1 MTFIPVPRKAYYTEA
16 KGYHPMSL
24 LSFMQKN
31 NAKISDKEYQGS
43 VNGAGPLHLYQ
54 SAFKPGKSTETA
66 MHHVITLI
74 QEAVENRKLH
84 LSFPR
89 Y

>member
-1 MTFIPVPRKAYYTEA
+1 M
-16 KGYHPMSL
+16 
-24 LSFMQKN
+24 MQKSVTKNIKNETLGHDTYIYN
-31 NAKISDKEYQGS
+31 NLPTNQVKA
-43 VNGAGPLHLYQ
+43 
-54 SAFKPGKSTETA
+54 TETA
-66 MHHVITLI
+66 MYQVTTLI

>member
-1 MTFIPVPRKAYYTEA
+1 MEQWGMSPISITNAYKPVR
-16 KGYHPMSL
+16 S
-24 LSFMQKN
+24 
-31 NAKISDKEYQGS
+31 I
-43 VNGAGPLHLYQ
+43 
-54 SAFKPGKSTETA
+54 ETA
-66 MHHVITLI
+66 MQHVITLI